1 MTRLS
6 IGLRLLTVLAT
17 VISATSSSAE
27 AGAPNTISYQGRLTD
42 DSGSPVSDSTY
53 PVAFALLADSIGGD
67 PLWSE
72 SAVVTTVDG
81 LFSHLLGSSES
92 LPTIL
97 FEQYDQLF
105 LELSI
110 DGTPM
115 TPRARLA
122 SVPYAQR
129 AANLEVRD
137 SDDTV
142 AIKTFTEQHR
152 LSIYDRS
159 GQELMRLQGDSAG
172 DGSVVLPDSSINS
185 AELLDEPGITYDINV
200 YPVMLVTMEMTDLAV
215 VEIETPADGYI
226 VLEGKCYFVL
236 SGTTGPNTAL
246 VQIDETAGG
255 GTQFPY
261 YSVAGLSGY
270 VNSGDCYFPVY
281 ISRVYYRPAGVYE
294 FRMEGRAS
302 YPAPAEAW
310 SWDHVLKATYYPTGY
325 GVVSQVSDRP
335 GENPSA
341 VPVQITD
348 PQNPQ
353 SRDTYYQMDLRH
365 NEGKSRTEDTA
376 RKEAD

>member
-1 MTRLS
+1 MTRLG
-6 IGLRLLTVLAT
+6 IGFRLLAALAV
-17 VISATSSSAE
+17 VILAAPSAAE
-27 AGAPNTISYQGRLTD
+27 AGAEQTISYQGRLTD
-42 DSGSPVSDSTY
+42 DSGSPVPDATY
-53 PVAFALLADSIGGD
+53 PIAFALHADSLGGD

-72 SAVVTTVDG
+72 SDVVTTVNG
-81 LFSHLLGSSES
+81 LFSHLLGSTEP
-92 LPTIL
+92 LPTTL
-97 FEQYDQLF
+97 FEQHGRLF
-105 LELSI
+105 LEISI

-115 TPRARLA
+115 TPRTRLS

-137 SDDTV
+137 SDDAV
-142 AIKTFTEQHR
+142 AIKTFADEHR
-152 LSIYDRS
+152 LSVYDRS
-159 GQELMRLQGDSAG
+159 GRELMRLEGDSVG
-172 DGSVVLPDSSINS
+172 DGSVVLPDSSVNS
-185 AELLDEPGITYDINV
+185 AELLDEPGITYNINV
-200 YPVMLVTMEMTDLAV
+200 YPVMLVTMEMTDLVV

-226 VLEGKCYFVL
+226 VLEGKCYLVL

-261 YSVAGLSGY
+261 YSMGGLSGY

-281 ISRVYYRPAGVYE
+281 VSRVYYRPAGVYE

-302 YPAPAEAW
+302 YPAPARAW

-325 GVVSQVSDRP
+325 GVVSQVFHRP

-353 SRDTYYQMDLRH
+353 SRDTYYQMDLRYD
-365 NEGKSRTEDTA
+365 ERKSRTEGTT
-376 RKEAD
+376 KETD